1 MAAALRWPVS
11 KLPTAVGAQMIHR
24 SADDPAAVAFV
35 TFFAILKVYEILLP
49 VDTYYTVRVPKNCV
63 LNAVAA
69 GDDYLFDCL
78 R

>member
-1 MAAALRWPVS
+1 
-11 KLPTAVGAQMIHR
+11 
-24 SADDPAAVAFV
+24 VAFV

>member
-1 MAAALRWPVS
+1 
-11 KLPTAVGAQMIHR
+11 MIHR
-24 SADDPAAVAFV
+24 PADDPAAVTFV
-35 TFFAILKVYEILLP
+35 TFATFAILKVYEILLP

>member
-1 MAAALRWPVS
+1 MASFKAANGSRRANDPS
-11 KLPTAVGAQMIHR
+11 P
-24 SADDPAAVAFV
+24 ADDPAAVAFV

>member
-49 VDTYYTVRVPKNCV
+49 GGHLLHRQS
-63 LNAVAA
+63 AEE
-69 GDDYLFDCL
+69 L
-78 R
+78 RIECGGGRGRLLV